1 MNIKNTV
8 GIIILNY
15 NNYNDTINCINS
27 IEKFNT
33 FPIKYIIVD
42 NGSTNPESVIKLDE
56 FLKNAFKDK
65 YKKIEENQPS
75 NTLPYVS
82 LLVSHTNDGYARG
95 NNKGLELASRD
106 EEIKEIL
113 ILNNDVIFVED
124 TIPTL
129 LAEKSKLKDCAIIS
143 PALYTKDLSDYDY
156 TCARMAPSTWSL
168 IKECFM
174 LGLNINSYRNV
185 IKQKY
190 WLFIKNPELKHKDI
204 LEIEMPSGSCMLL
217 NKKLFKEI
225 GWFDPNT
232 FLYFEENILYSKIYS
247 RGLKNYLL
255 PKLSCIHLGASSTK
269 KVASYFIQRC
279 GLESRTYYLKTYC
292 HLNLIQ
298 KIVYNISYMLLSA
311 KLYILKL
318 VRTKQK

>member
-33 FPIKYIIVD
+33 APIKYIIVD
-42 NGSTNPESVIKLDE
+42 NGSTNTESVCRLDT
-56 FLKNAFKDK
+56 FLRKTFKDK
-65 YKKIEENQPS
+65 YYKYKENQL
-75 NTLPYVS
+75 TDILPYAS
-82 LLVSHTNDGYARG
+82 LLVSNTNDGYARG

-113 ILNNDVIFVED
+113 ILNNDVLFVED

-129 LAEKSKLKDCAIIS
+129 LEEKSKLKDCAIIS
-143 PALYTKDLSDYDY
+143 PALYTKDLSDFDY
-156 TCARMAPSTWSL
+156 TCARMAPTAWSL

-190 WLFIKNPELKHKDI
+190 WLFLKNPELKNKNI
-204 LEIEMPSGSCMLL
+204 LEIELPSGSCMLIE
-217 NKKLFKEI
+217 KELFKKI

-232 FLYFEENILYSKIYS
+232 FLYFEENILFSKIYS
-247 RGLKNYLL
+247 IGYKNYLL

-269 KVASYFIQRC
+269 KVASYFIQLC
-279 GLESRTYYLKTYC
+279 GLKSRTYYLKTYC
-292 HLNLIQ
+292 HLNFVQ
-298 KIVYNISYMLLSA
+298 KMIYTISYRILSF
-311 KLYILKL
+311 KLKILKIL
-318 VRTKQK
+318 KS

>member
-1 MNIKNTV
+1 MNIKKTV

-15 NNYNDTINCINS
+15 NNYNDTINCINT

-33 FPIKYIIVD
+33 FPIKYVIVD

-56 FLKNAFKDK
+56 FLRNAFKDK

-75 NTLPYVS
+75 NILPYVS

-113 ILNNDVIFVED
+113 ILNNDVLFVED

-129 LAEKSKLKDCAIIS
+129 LAKKSKLKDCAIIS
-143 PALYTKDLSDYDY
+143 PALYTKDLSDFDY
-156 TCARMAPSTWSL
+156 TCARMAPSAWSL

-190 WLFIKNPELKHKDI
+190 WLFIKNPELKQKDI
-204 LEIEMPSGSCMLL
+204 IEIEMPSGSCMLIE
-217 NKKLFKEI
+217 KKLFKEI

-232 FLYFEENILYSKIYS
+232 FLYFEENILFAKIYS

-255 PKLSCIHLGASSTK
+255 PKVSCIHLGASSTK

-292 HLNLIQ
+292 KLSVRD
-298 KIVYNISYMLLSA
+298 KIVLFISKNIMNS
-311 KLYILKL
+311 KLFLIKL
-318 VRTKQK
+318 IK

>member
-33 FPIKYIIVD
+33 SPIKYIIVD

-56 FLKNAFKDK
+56 FLRNAFKDK

-75 NTLPYVS
+75 NILPYAS
-82 LLVSHTNDGYARG
+82 LLASHTNDGYARG

-113 ILNNDVIFVED
+113 ILNNDVLFVED

-129 LAEKSKLKDCAIIS
+129 LAKKSKLKDCAIIS
-143 PALYTKDLSDYDY
+143 PALYTKDLSDFDY
-156 TCARMAPSTWSL
+156 TCARMAPSAWSL

-190 WLFIKNPELKHKDI
+190 WLFIKNPELKQKDI
-204 LEIEMPSGSCMLL
+204 LEIEMPSGSCMLIE
-217 NKKLFKEI
+217 KKLFKKI

-232 FLYFEENILYSKIYS
+232 FLYFEENILFAKIYS

-255 PKLSCIHLGASSTK
+255 PKVSCIHLGASSTK
-269 KVASYFIQRC
+269 KCSSAFIQKC
-279 GLESRTYYLKTYC
+279 GLKSRIYYLKTYC
-292 HLNLIQ
+292 KLSVRD
-298 KIVYNISYMLLSA
+298 KIVLFISKNIMNS
-311 KLYILKL
+311 KLFLIKL
-318 VRTKQK
+318 IK